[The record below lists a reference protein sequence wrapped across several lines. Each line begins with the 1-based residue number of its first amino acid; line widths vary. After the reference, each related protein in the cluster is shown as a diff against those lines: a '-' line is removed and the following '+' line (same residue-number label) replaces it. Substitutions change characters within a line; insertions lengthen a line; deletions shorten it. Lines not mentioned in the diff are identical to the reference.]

1 MPSSTPTDPATE
13 QVSTHEISA
22 DNLEDVFLD
31 EVEST
36 DVSVGLSSAQYDQSL
51 KKWGRNEVIVE
62 ATPMWKL
69 FIRQFIGVMQLI
81 LVVCAILSAA
91 FGDWTDFG
99 IILGLV
105 TINGVLA
112 FREERAA
119 MLALASL
126 TASVTSVVTVV
137 RDSNS
142 TSVNVVDLVP
152 GDIILII
159 GGLKVPADVRW
170 LKGDKM
176 KIDTAA
182 LTGEPIPRTYPG
194 EHGNDILAGTT
205 VCEGEAY
212 CQVLK
217 TGENTE
223 IGLASKNVFNDKNKK
238 VISLFEEKIMTVV
251 YTVIAASFCIVLI
264 EFFIQGF
271 LRNQFNDQTDAYRL
285 IVFSLAVIVASIP
298 IALPIVMQVTMA
310 IGMKELGEVHK
321 AVVTSVPALQDIAS
335 MSILCS
341 DKTGTLTT
349 AIITINKELVVAAPD
364 FDKNKVLLYAAAA
377 ANPDKLGDPIDS
389 AILRAC
395 QSPHKGG
402 SRPWKQDRSI
412 GFSPVTKRTVCFV
425 TTDDGSKL
433 IIAKGILSK
442 ILDTSHGGVDDAEL
456 QWKVKDSPEFCA
468 EMTAEDERLS
478 KLGYKTISIC
488 VSTDGGK
495 SFSFCGVVPMLD
507 PPRADTKKTIAFL
520 HYANVSVKMITGD
533 HQNIAIE
540 TGKLINLHGSDIQ
553 IHPGDT
559 VRGEGEEVNNL
570 IWDSDGFAQVL
581 PSDKRKVVQV
591 LRHDFRTVVGMTG
604 DGVNDAPALSAAQV
618 GIAVEGA
625 TDAAKNAAAII
636 LTDPGLSPIYG
647 AIVMSREIFRKVK
660 SYVVYRIACSI
671 FMVLTL
677 CILVFISACSVQP
690 VLIILLALLNDISML
705 PIAYDH
711 VSASRSPELPRARS
725 LVIRALF
732 FGTVSTCL
740 AMLYFYTIQPM
751 RDGNSEVFHNIS
763 FDQFF
768 CSTETSALVWLFLCI
783 LSESLIFT
791 VRVPNGYF
799 FQAQAPSIYLVASV
813 LATDILVSLLAGV
826 WKGMW
831 FTDILITWAFG
842 ISSFLVIDAAK
853 VFFFCKILG
862 EEECETIT
870 FQQFVDAPDDTTIV
884 NASVDA
890 DVEADVKT
898 VQMSLAKKARQSV
911 HLSKGRL
918 DEDAVEGHREAEAR
932 GESHWLSWF
941 SSHGPRAHG
950 SIIQ

>member
-1 MPSSTPTDPATE
+1 MPPSDAEDIVVEGSPA
-13 QVSTHEISA
+13 SMNKLS
-22 DNLEDVFLD
+22 DVFLD
-31 EVEST
+31 DITST
-36 DVSVGLSSAQYDQSL
+36 DASVGLSSSSYSAAL
-51 KKWGRNEVIVE
+51 AKHGRNEVVVE

-69 FIRQFIGVMQLI
+69 FVRQFIGVMQLI
-81 LVVCAILSAA
+81 LVVCAVLSAT

-119 MLALASL
+119 MIALASL
-126 TASVTSVVTVV
+126 TASIESTVTVV
-137 RDSNS
+137 RDGVS
-142 TSVNVVDLVP
+142 TSVNVVTLVP
-152 GDIILII
+152 GDIILLI

-194 EHGNDILAGTT
+194 EHGNDILGGTT

-217 TGENTE
+217 TGEETE
-223 IGLASKNVFNDKNKK
+223 IGKASKNVFEDKNKK
-238 VISLFEEKIMTVV
+238 VISLFEAKIMRVV
-251 YTVIAASFCIVLI
+251 YTIIAASFVIVLI
-264 EFFIQGF
+264 QFLIQG
-271 LRNQFNDQTDAYRL
+271 LKRDQFDNYTDTSML

-310 IGMKELGEVHK
+310 IGMKELGEVHR

-349 AIITINKELVVAAPD
+349 AVITINKELVVASPD
-364 FDKNKVLLYAAAA
+364 FDKASVLLYAAAA

-389 AILRAC
+389 AILRAKM
-395 QSPHKGG
+395 SPHKEQG
-402 SRPWKQDRSI
+402 WTQDRSI
-412 GFSPVTKRTVCFV
+412 GFSPITKRTVCFV
-425 TTDDGSKL
+425 TTNDGDKL
-433 IIAKGILSK
+433 VIAKGIMSK
-442 ILDTSHGGVDDAEL
+442 ILDTSDGGVDDAEL
-456 QWKVKDSPEFCA
+456 QWKVKDSADFCA
-468 EMTAEDERLS
+468 KMKLEDEGLS
-478 KLGYKTISIC
+478 TLGYKTISIA
-488 VSTDGGK
+488 VSRDGGK
-495 SFSFCGVVPMLD
+495 SFVFVGVVPMLD

-520 HYANVSVKMITGD
+520 HHANVSVKMITGD
-533 HQNIAIE
+533 HRNIAIE
-540 TGKLINLHGSDIQ
+540 TGKLINLHGSDIE
-553 IHPGDT
+553 IHNGEK
-559 VRGEGEEVNNL
+559 VRGEESSEETKKL

-591 LRHDFRTVVGMTG
+591 LRHDFGTVVGMTG

-677 CILVFISACSVQP
+677 CILVFVSACSVQP

-732 FGTVSTCL
+732 FGTLATAL
-740 AMLYFYTIQPM
+740 AMVYFYTINPM
-751 RDGNSEVFHNIS
+751 QDGNENVFHSIR
-763 FDQFF
+763 FEFF
-768 CSTETSALVWLFLCI
+768 CTQQTSALVWLFLCI

-791 VRVPNGYF
+791 VRVPTGYF
-799 FQAQAPSIYLVASV
+799 WQAKPPSIYLVASV

-826 WKGMW
+826 WKDMW

-842 ISSFLVIDAAK
+842 LASFLIIDVCK
-853 VFFFCKILG
+853 VFFFCTLLG
-862 EEECETIT
+862 EEAGSTIT
-870 FQQFVDAPDDTTIV
+870 FQQFVEAADDTTIV
-884 NASVDA
+884 SEPVDR
-890 DVEADVKT
+890 DVEADAISA
-898 VQMSLAKKARQSV
+898 QMLIAKKARQSV
-911 HLSKGRL
+911 HAKHRL
-918 DEDAVEGHREAEAR
+918 TTNEIEGHKVVDSDHHMMWSWR
-932 GESHWLSWF
+932 SWLSW
-941 SSHGPRAHG
+941 HGARHH
-950 SIIQ
+950 